1 MKQNPNKKITFW
13 LKWFPE
19 FCRYKSQRLFMDLG
33 QTEDKWFP
41 SRSINIEEKEW
52 EGFAR
57 IKIFLILLW
66 QIKVITRF
74 WDPQV
79 NFLRL

>member
-1 MKQNPNKKITFW
+1 MKMKIIIFTTVLLISNVFAEGIIPNKSGEIIGI
-13 LKWFPE
+13 
-19 FCRYKSQRLFMDLG
+19 Q
-33 QTEDKWFP
+33 
-41 SRSINIEEKEW
+41 EKV
-52 EGFAR
+52 
-57 IKIFLILLW
+57 IISFLVLLW